1 MDKKICSKCGIEKSI
16 SNFQKNKRMK
26 DGMDNWCKLC
36 RNCYARN
43 RINNLSAEEKE
54 KRLEKKRKFHWEN
67 REKILETKRKYN
79 LNNVENHRKASME
92 YYYKNKDKVRKYK
105 NNYEKERKEKDISY
119 KLRINLRARIRE
131 AIKNNGT
138 KKSYS
143 TIFLIGCEVDYL
155 RQHLESQFKTGMSW
169 SNYGEWEIDHI
180 QPCSSFD
187 LTNEQQQKECFHY
200 TNLQPLWKNENRIKG
215 ARTA

>member
-1 MDKKICSKCGIEKSI
+1 MDRTERNKKYYEEHKEERKIYLKNYREK
-16 SNFQKNKRMK
+16 
-26 DGMDNWCKLC
+26 
-36 RNCYARN
+36 
-43 RINNLSAEEKE
+43 
-54 KRLEKKRKFHWEN
+54 N
-67 REKILETKRKYN
+67 REKILSQKKEHWDKNKHEINEKRK
-79 LNNVENHRKASME
+79 EWRSE
-92 YYYKNKDKVRKYK
+92 NKDKIYIQSKKY
-105 NNYEKERKEKDISY
+105 YEKNKTKIREYQNEYEINRKQKDFSY
-119 KLRINLRARIRE
+119 RLRINLRARIRE

-200 TNLQPLWKNENRIKG
+200 TNLQPLWKTENRIKG

>member
-1 MDKKICSKCGIEKSI
+1 MDRTERNKKYYEEHKEERKIYLKNYREK
-16 SNFQKNKRMK
+16 
-26 DGMDNWCKLC
+26 
-36 RNCYARN
+36 
-43 RINNLSAEEKE
+43 
-54 KRLEKKRKFHWEN
+54 N
-67 REKILETKRKYN
+67 REKILSQKKEHWDKNKHEINEKRK
-79 LNNVENHRKASME
+79 EWRSE
-92 YYYKNKDKVRKYK
+92 NKDKIYIQSKKY
-105 NNYEKERKEKDISY
+105 YEKNKTKIREYQNEYEINRKQKDFSY
-119 KLRINLRARIRE
+119 RLRINLRARIRE

-200 TNLQPLWKNENRIKG
+200 TNLQPL
-215 ARTA
+215 

>member
-1 MDKKICSKCGIEKSI
+1 MDRTERNKKYYEEHKEERKIYLKNYREK
-16 SNFQKNKRMK
+16 
-26 DGMDNWCKLC
+26 
-36 RNCYARN
+36 
-43 RINNLSAEEKE
+43 
-54 KRLEKKRKFHWEN
+54 N
-67 REKILETKRKYN
+67 REKILSQKKEHWDKNKHEINEKRK
-79 LNNVENHRKASME
+79 EWRSE
-92 YYYKNKDKVRKYK
+92 NKDKIYIQSKKY
-105 NNYEKERKEKDISY
+105 YEKNKTKIREYQNEYEINRKQKDFSY
-119 KLRINLRARIRE
+119 RLRINLRARIRE

-187 LTNEQQQKECFHY
+187 LTNEQQQKEYFHY
-200 TNLQPLWKNENRIKG
+200 TNLQPLWKTENRIKG

>member
-1 MDKKICSKCGIEKSI
+1 MDRTERNKKYYEEHKEERKIYLKNYREK
-16 SNFQKNKRMK
+16 
-26 DGMDNWCKLC
+26 
-36 RNCYARN
+36 
-43 RINNLSAEEKE
+43 
-54 KRLEKKRKFHWEN
+54 N
-67 REKILETKRKYN
+67 REKILSQKKEHWDKNKHEINEKRK
-79 LNNVENHRKASME
+79 EWRSE
-92 YYYKNKDKVRKYK
+92 NKDKISIQSKKY
-105 NNYEKERKEKDISY
+105 YEKNKTKIREYQNEYEINRKQKDFSY
-119 KLRINLRARIRE
+119 RLRINLRARIRE

-200 TNLQPLWKNENRIKG
+200 TNLQPLWKTENRIKG